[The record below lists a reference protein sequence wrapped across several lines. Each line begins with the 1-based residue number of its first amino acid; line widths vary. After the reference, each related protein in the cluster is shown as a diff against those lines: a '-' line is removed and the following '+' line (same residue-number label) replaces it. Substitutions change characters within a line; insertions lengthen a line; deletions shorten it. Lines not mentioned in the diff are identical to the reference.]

1 MPSRPQLVAA
11 RLVALLAAGH
21 LSIVSALL
29 AEPGREGEPPM
40 STTAHAAPSI
50 PGYTLGTPTVP
61 RSPLSME
68 EFALLQKTVLF
79 TDEDAKYL
87 RLSGEILAGQEEAVL
102 DVWYG
107 FVASHPHLGYYFG
120 RKADGQPDGDYLA
133 AVRKR
138 FARWIQ
144 DTAAANY
151 DQAWLDYQY
160 EIGRRH
166 HRTAKNR
173 TDGAPSVDNI
183 SYRYLP
189 AFIYPI
195 TATLK
200 PFLAKKGHGAEEV
213 EKMHQAWLKSVILQ
227 VTLWSQPYVSDG
239 DF

>member
-1 MPSRPQLVAA
+1 MADFE
-11 RLVALLAAGH
+11 LLR
-21 LSIVSALL
+21 V
-29 AEPGREGEPPM
+29 
-40 STTAHAAPSI
+40 
-50 PGYTLGTPTVP
+50 
-61 RSPLSME
+61 
-68 EFALLQKTVLF
+68 TVLF
-79 TDEDAKYL
+79 TDEDVKYL
-87 RLSGEILAGQEEAVL
+87 RMSGEILAGQEEAVL

-107 FVASHPHLGYYFG
+107 FVASHPHLLYYFG

-133 AVRKR
+133 TVRKR

-173 TDGAPSVDNI
+173 TDVVPSVDNI

-189 AFIYPI
+189 AFIYPV

-200 PFLAKKGHGAEEV
+200 PFLAKGGHSSEEV

-227 VTLWSQPYVSDG
+227 VILWSQPYVHAG